1 MKYGHTRDEDGR
13 EDLGLNLTGS
23 PKTECEVW
31 SYRRDEDG
39 REDLGLNLTGSPKT
53 ECEV

>member
-1 MKYGHTRDEDGR
+1 M
-13 EDLGLNLTGS
+13 NLTDS

-31 SYRRDEDG
+31 SYRKGDDG
-39 REDLGLNLTGSPKT
+39 REDLGLNLTDSHKT